1 MKKAK
6 ETKGITLI
14 ALVITIIVLLI
25 LVGITI
31 TQLAENG
38 LLGKSKLAK
47 IRTEYTSAKEILN
60 LKLMEILTDCI
71 DRNVNYNIREI
82 KNNIETG
89 KQIEI
94 KKEYYK
100 NDSSELKG
108 IVVSV
113 KEYPKYKFLIG
124 ENGKIEYVTT
134 DNIPD
139 TTDYE
144 KDITDIF
151 DPIQDFEEKME
162 INIGNNEK
170 VEDYLDNLLYKI
182 NFNDMKD
189 NVTVDENEVYATF
202 DGQSGITIDADTL
215 DPDRKL
221 IGSTSKTITLW
232 YRTNESSVS
241 PVENVLA
248 SMGNCLSEGGG
259 NIIQFYY
266 KQLRAATGGN
276 ACHVEFEPDNR
287 FDNNWHFLVA
297 AYEDGNKVR
306 AYYDMTEFIGNGSY
320 YTDNATLDIGHL
332 NNTRF
337 YKGDMADVRVYS
349 SALTKEQ
356 ILQLYQYGQNLLKN
370 K

>member
-14 ALVITIIVLLI
+14 ALVITIIILLI
-25 LVGITI
+25 LAGITI

-71 DRNVNYNIREI
+71 DKNVNYNIGEI
-82 KNNIETG
+82 NNNIEIG
-89 KQIEI
+89 NQIAI
-94 KKEYYK
+94 KKRYYK
-100 NDSSELKG
+100 SDAASLIG

-124 ENGKIEYVTT
+124 ENCKIQFVTT

-139 TTDYE
+139 GTDYE

-151 DPIQDFEEKME
+151 KPIQDFEENMG
-162 INIGNNEK
+162 INISNTET
-170 VEDYLDNLLYKI
+170 VQDYTDNLLYKI
-182 NFNDMKD
+182 NFNDLKD
-189 NVTVDENEVYATF
+189 SVNVDESKVYATF

-215 DPDRKL
+215 DPDKKL

-232 YRTNESSVS
+232 YRTNDSSVS

-248 SMGNCLSEGGG
+248 SMGNCLREGGG

-266 KQLRAATGGN
+266 KQLRAATGGR

-297 AYEDGNKVR
+297 AYENGNKVR
-306 AYYDMTEFIGNGSY
+306 GYYDMTEFIGNGSY
-320 YTDNATLDIGHL
+320 YTDNAILDIGHL

-356 ILQLYQYGQNLLKN
+356 ILQLYKYGQNLLKN